1 MSNNKASS
9 GKKLEKKDYN
19 KSSTNNPSSASKLKK
34 KKPNTSTQDVK
45 QPNMS
50 GSNKLEKKPVD
61 VKDKAK
67 DKAKDDIKDKV
78 KGQVK
83 DQAIKAG
90 LNYGDPSGTASE
102 AYDVS
107 KQVQSNKKKN
117 VDSKKTDN
125 KNLDDKDKEKQKEE
139 EKKAK
144 KEARKQKKKDQKQAA
159 MGNPVT
165 RARDHAIDY
174 FKDNVGLNDKS
185 GSDELGESHN
195 NDAGNKAIEKASPA
209 MVAPAAVDAG
219 AQFAKEKAKEK
230 VGQTVQT
237 VGDAVNN
244 SFLGKAANTVSK
256 GWNSLKSGVS
266 AAGNGIKSAA
276 SFVGNGIKSG
286 ANAVANGVSSF
297 ASSAWTGI
305 SSTASFVGSS
315 VAGAFGFGSGATAF
329 AATGSQVAAG
339 ALVISLTFGI
349 PTAFVANN
357 MRSDNIARVN
367 GLIEDCDENL
377 NAASSENLANMNAR
391 EVDMMKR
398 ANAEKIYSVF
408 HALGYSNENIAG
420 ILGNWDLESGI
431 DSTSVEG
438 LGGVEQYAIG
448 PKKREA
454 FADLDKYTQTVV
466 FANYRRS
473 GVAFAQEAYKLPNGT
488 YAPGF
493 GLGQITGGARSQGFT
508 DTAKAMNRDWWDF
521 DWQLAYI
528 IAKDVQHEWLKEF
541 KDKKHSTPE
550 DAAYDFRINWEGNS
564 ANGMSES
571 KSNAAKWFA
580 RINDMSADSTYANS
594 ILNLAEQTG
603 GAAFD
608 KAASREL
615 DDCITSK
622 NYDNSS
628 IVNAALSLSWPS
640 IEQSTGN
647 LGTPLYRKIKELVMP
662 GDTQTSM
669 DCGRGVCTIVR
680 WGGGDDDFPYGP
692 TSRHYEYMMGSD
704 KWDLVGEAGKAHRD
718 GKLRPGDVVVKPG
731 EGGSGHILMY
741 IGSEILDQHFA
752 SESGY
757 QPGSEIVHAS
767 LDTRSLGAGWW
778 YDGLDDGQFYAFRLV
793 KPETNSKWKGMGGS
807 GNLD

>member
-1 MSNNKASS
+1 MVDRSD
-9 GKKLEKKDYN
+9 GKIPVDKTLEKKDFT
-19 KSSTNNPSSASKLKK
+19 KSASFDKPSAASELKK
-34 KKPNTSTQDVK
+34 QKPNISSQSVIK
-45 QPNMS
+45 S
-50 GSNKLEKKPVD
+50 GEVGGNKLEKKSVD
-61 VKDKAK
+61 PKDMA
-67 DKAKDDIKDKV
+67 V
-78 KGQVK
+78 
-83 DQAIKAG
+83 KAG
-90 LNYGDPSGTASE
+90 LNYVDPSGSASKVYDE
-102 AYDVS
+102 AKKFQED
-107 KQVQSNKKKN
+107 KKKVSESN
-117 VDSKKTDN
+117 GSDKKGLEN
-125 KNLDDKDKEKQKEE
+125 KEKQDKQKRKEK
-139 EKKAK
+139 EKKK
-144 KEARKQKKKDQKQAA
+144 KEQKKAA
-159 MGNPVT
+159 HGNPGT
-165 RARDHAIDY
+165 FLKDY
-174 FKDNVGLNDKS
+174 TKDNLGLNDKS
-185 GSDELGESHN
+185 DSNESGDKLDEVGTKIA
-195 NDAGNKAIEKASPA
+195 DKAAKKGVPA
-209 MVAPAAVDAG
+209 MAAPAAVDAG
-219 AQFAKEKAKEK
+219 AQFAKEKAAEK
-230 VGQTVQT
+230 VGQAAQT

-244 SFLGKAANTVSK
+244 SFLGKAVNAVSK
-256 GWNSLKSGVS
+256 GWNSVKSGVG

-276 SFVGNGIKSG
+276 TFVGNGIKSG
-286 ANAVANGVSSF
+286 AGAVAKGVSSF

-339 ALVISLTFGI
+339 ALVVSLTFGI
-349 PTAFVANN
+349 PTAFIANS
-357 MRSDNIARVN
+357 MHGDNIARVN
-367 GLIEDCDENL
+367 GLLVDCEEEL
-377 NAASSENLANMNAR
+377 NAASDDNLASMNAR
-391 EVDMMKR
+391 EVDVMKR

-408 HALGYSNENIAG
+408 HSLGYPNENIAG

-431 DSTSVEG
+431 DATSVEG
-438 LGGVEQYAIG
+438 LGGVEQYIIG

-473 GVAFAQEAYKLPNGT
+473 GVPYAQEAYKLPNGT

-508 DTAKAMNRDWWDF
+508 DTAEAMNRNWWDF

-528 IAKDVQHEWLKEF
+528 IAKDVQHEWLKGF
-541 KDKKHSTPE
+541 KDKKYSTPE
-550 DAAYDFRINWEGNS
+550 DAAYDFRVTWEGNS

-647 LGTPLYRKIKELVMP
+647 EGTPLYRRIKKLVMP

-680 WGGGDDDFPYGP
+680 WGGGDDEFPYGP

-704 KWDLVGEAGKAHRD
+704 KWELVGEAGKARKE

-767 LDTRSLGAGWW
+767 LNTRSLGAGWW
-778 YDGLDDGQFYAFRLV
+778 YDGLNDGQFYAFRLV

-807 GNLD
+807 GNAS